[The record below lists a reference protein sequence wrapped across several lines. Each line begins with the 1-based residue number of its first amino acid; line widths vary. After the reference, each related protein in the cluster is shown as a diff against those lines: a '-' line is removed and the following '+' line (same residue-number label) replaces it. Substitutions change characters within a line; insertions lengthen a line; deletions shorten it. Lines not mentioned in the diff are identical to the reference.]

1 MRNHILDKFFKPESI
16 AVVGASPKENS
27 IGRILMENL
36 KKDDFPGRLYPINP
50 KHDTI
55 LGIPTFPSVTAVDA
69 KVDLAVIAV
78 PIQGV
83 PEVMAECG
91 QAGIPGAII
100 ISAGGKEVGEEGR
113 QIEAD
118 IHAAAQAGG
127 IRYLGPNCMGIL
139 CPHTRLNA
147 SFAAHSV
154 RAGSVALLSQSG
166 AICSAILDMAGV
178 QNIGFSHFV
187 SIGSMAD
194 LDFAEMIDYL
204 GDDDKA
210 KSIIIYMENLV
221 HHRKFMSA
229 ARSVSRVKPI
239 IVVKSGRSEAA
250 ARAAASHTGALAGQ
264 DEAYNAAFRRAGI
277 IRVDTIAQLF
287 NCAEALGKMNRPLGG
302 SLAII
307 TNAGGPGVMAV
318 DAFSKWQLEP
328 AALSPETLAKLDQVL
343 PAHWSRNNPVDLLGD
358 APPERYLEAMRRVLP
373 AAEVSGV
380 VVLLSPQAMTDPTGV
395 AQALIPEIKQ
405 QAKPVFAVWMGAQDV
420 APGIRALNEA
430 GIPTFET
437 PEAAVDT
444 FMEMYSYTRNLE
456 LLQETPPRLPPDLK
470 VNSKQAR
477 SFLDECFKRQTPLL
491 TEVEAKAVLSSYG
504 IPVNPTVTASSAA
517 AAAVVARE
525 LGFPVVAKIHSPDI
539 SHKSDVDG
547 VRAFLKSAEEVE
559 AAFEDIVARARVARP
574 EARIFGVTIQTQV
587 ENSPLELI
595 LGAKKD
601 PQFGPLLLFGLGGV
615 LTEVLK
621 DSSVDL
627 PPLNLLLARRLME
640 RTRTYKILKGYRNLP
655 PANLELLEEVLV
667 RLSQLVTDFPEIVEL
682 DINPL
687 LISNGRPVCV
697 DARILLEPSTVP
709 APRHLIIAPYPNQ
722 YESDWL
728 LEDGTP
734 VMLRPMRPEDEPLVP
749 EFFGKCS
756 EETIY
761 FRYFHLIKNWTHEM
775 LIRFTQNDYDRE
787 LGLMALG
794 QPPGPE
800 DMLGVCRLVMA
811 ADRSSAEFAVIVADP
826 WQGKGL
832 GEKLIGQVIEIARE
846 NEVEMLWG
854 EVLAQNLPMLNLVK
868 KLGFA
873 IGPLD
878 DGEKRVE
885 MSLKQDAGAN
895 DEKTAGRK

>member
-1 MRNHILDKFFKPESI
+1 MHNHILDKFFQPESI
-16 AVVGASPKENS
+16 AIVGASSKENS
-27 IGRILMENL
+27 IGRILIENL
-36 KKDDFPGRLYPINP
+36 QKDGFPGGIYPINP
-50 KHDTI
+50 KHEEI
-55 LGIPTFPSVTAVDA
+55 LGIPAFPSITAA
-69 KVDLAVIAV
+69 PAGIDLAIVAV

-83 PEVMAECG
+83 PEVMRECG
-91 QAGIPGAII
+91 RAKVPGVII
-100 ISAGGKEVGEEGR
+100 ISAGGKEVGEEGKE
-113 QIEAD
+113 IEAE

-139 CPHTRLNA
+139 CPHSHLNA

-154 RAGSVALLSQSG
+154 RPGSVALLSQSG
-166 AICSAILDMAGV
+166 AICSAILDMAEV

-204 GDDDKA
+204 GNDDQVR
-210 KSIIIYMENLV
+210 SILIYMESLT
-221 HHRKFMSA
+221 HHRQFMSA

-250 ARAAASHTGALAGQ
+250 ARAATSHTGALAGK

-287 NCAEALGKMNRPLGG
+287 NCAEALGKMSRPLGG
-302 SLAII
+302 NLAII

-318 DAFSKWQLEP
+318 DAFSKWGLEP
-328 AALSPETLAKLDQVL
+328 AALSPETVGRLDQVL
-343 PAHWSRNNPVDLLGD
+343 PPHWSRNNPVDILGD
-358 APPERYLEAMRRVLP
+358 APPERYLAAVSGVL
-373 AAEVSGV
+373 AAPEVSGV
-380 VVLLSPQAMTDPTGV
+380 LVLLSPQAMTDPTGV
-395 AQALIPEIKQ
+395 AQTLAPEIKK
-405 QAKPVFAVWMGAQDV
+405 QAKPVFAVWMGANDV
-420 APGIRALNEA
+420 APGIRMLNEA

-437 PEAAVDT
+437 PEEAVDT

-456 LLQETPPRLPPDLK
+456 LLQETPPRLPSDLK
-470 VNSKQAR
+470 VNTKQVR
-477 SFLDECFKRQTPLL
+477 SFIDECFKRQTPLL
-491 TEVEAKAVLSSYG
+491 TEVEAKAILSAYG

-517 AAAVVARE
+517 AAAAAAKK
-525 LGFPVVAKIHSPDI
+525 LGFPVVAKIHSPEI

-547 VRAFLKSAEEVE
+547 VRAFLKSEEEVA
-559 AAFEDIVARARVARP
+559 AAFEDMVNRARAARP

-587 ENSPLELI
+587 EKSPLELI

-615 LTEVLK
+615 LTEVLQE
-621 DSSVDL
+621 SSVDL

-640 RTRTYKILKGYRNLP
+640 RTRIYKVLKGYRNIP
-655 PANLELLEEVLV
+655 PANLDLLEEVLV
-667 RLSQLVTDFPEIVEL
+667 RLSQLVADFPEIVEL

-687 LISNGRPVCV
+687 LISNGRPVSV

-734 VMLRPMRPEDEPLVP
+734 LLLRPMKPEDESLVS
-749 EFFGKCS
+749 EFLGNCS
-756 EETIY
+756 EDTVY
-761 FRYFHLIKNWTHEM
+761 FRYFKHIKNWTHEM

-787 LGLMALG
+787 LGLMAIGL
-794 QPPGPE
+794 PPGPE
-800 DMLGVCRLVMA
+800 VMMGVSRMVMA
-811 ADRSSAEFAVIVADP
+811 VDRSTAEFAVIVADP

-832 GEKLIGQVIEIARE
+832 GEKLIERVIEIARD
-846 NEVEMLWG
+846 NGVKMLSG
-854 EVLAQNLPMLNLVK
+854 DVLATNLPMLGLMK
-868 KLGFA
+868 KTGFS
-873 IGPLD
+873 IMEFDEGVR
-878 DGEKRVE
+878 RVE
-885 MSLKQDAGAN
+885 MPLVAD
-895 DEKTAGRK
+895 